1 MIANVQTSTFS
12 EMMLEPRQWSVRCSR
27 SSW

>member
-1 MIANVQTSTFS
+1 MFKQVCFQ
-12 EMMLEPRQWSVRCSR
+12 MMLEPRQRSVRCSQ

>member
-1 MIANVQTSTFS
+1 MFKQVYFQ
-12 EMMLEPRQWSVRCSR
+12 MMLEPRQWSVRCSQ